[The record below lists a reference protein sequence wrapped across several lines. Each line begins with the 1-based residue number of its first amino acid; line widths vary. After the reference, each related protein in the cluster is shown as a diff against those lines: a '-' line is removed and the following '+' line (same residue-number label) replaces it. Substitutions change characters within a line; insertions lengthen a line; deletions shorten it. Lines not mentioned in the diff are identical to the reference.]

1 MPDEYTGASFN
12 NSSVAGAGTG
22 KTTVLNLITGELPPD
37 VELAIAPEIN
47 LGVRDLRALA
57 KVAAILSETGN
68 GRRFLENAEV
78 AFGIAEPLRTRKP
91 KAAAR
96 RAAR

>member
-1 MPDEYTGASFN
+1 MMPQHLLERAARF
-12 NSSVAGAGTG
+12 AR
-22 KTTVLNLITGELPPD
+22 ELPPR
-37 VELAIAPEIN
+37 VELAIAPEID

-78 AFGIAEPLRTRKP
+78 AFGITGRPPTRKP
-91 KAAAR
+91 KADAR